1 MIANPHNMYLPGL
14 ESVSYPPKKINTV
27 AVKVTPENIGILS
40 IEFEA
45 ELCYFNNGLPFF
57 ETEVSRGTEAD
68 PKPAR
73 HIQVRPGDWI
83 VVLWDE
89 YHLFRENE
97 FLNTFRMN
105 YAGLLEEPS
114 VDHGSPQNP
123 PRNYATDISLLPEA
137 SSKQ

>member
-45 ELCYFNNGLPFF
+45 ELLYSQQTGQPYFFADF
-57 ETEVSRGTEAD
+57 DRGSDVDSATVT
-68 PKPAR
+68 
-73 HIQVRPGDWI
+73 VRLGDWI
-83 VVLWDE
+83 VVLWDQFRI
-89 YHLFRENE
+89 FRENE

-114 VDHGSPQNP
+114 VDHDSPENP
-123 PRNYATDISLLPEA
+123 PRNYATDISLLPET
-137 SSKQ
+137 SSK